1 MRRLGSVF
9 GFPIYA
15 QPTFLFL
22 IALWVLPNARDL
34 SSLQSGLIAG
44 AVLTISIIV
53 HELGHAFAFR
63 TFGEPHATIVLW
75 GLGGLTYGR
84 KPGRAW
90 KDIVISLAGPFFG
103 FVLGMASLIVT
114 IVLGEGIHPRLGEV
128 LHLLILLNLFWT
140 FFNLLPLHPMD
151 GGQALRSLL
160 VAWKGQRGL
169 KASLVLSILTAA
181 LVGFV
186 SWRVGQT
193 FLIILAALMLLRNAG
208 ELRGQ
213 DAGLPTAPGQ

>member
-22 IALWVLPNARDL
+22 LVLYVLPNAR
-34 SSLQSGLIAG
+34 SLSGLQTGLVAAAI
-44 AVLTISIIV
+44 VTISILI

-63 TFGEPHATIVLW
+63 TFGEPNATIVLW

-84 KPGRAW
+84 KPGRTW
-90 KDIVISLAGPFFG
+90 QDIVISLAGPFFG
-103 FVLGMASLIVT
+103 FVLGMASLIT
-114 IVLGEGIHPRLGEV
+114 RIVLGAGIHPLLSDVLDRLIFV
-128 LHLLILLNLFWT
+128 NIAWT

-160 VAWKGQRGL
+160 VAWKGKSGL
-169 KASLVLSILTAA
+169 RASLIISIVTAA
-181 LVGFV
+181 LIGLA
-186 SWRVGQT
+186 SWRAGQT
-193 FLIILAALMLLRNAG
+193 FLIILAAMMLLRNIG

-213 DAGLPTAPGQ
+213 DAGLPTAPSG